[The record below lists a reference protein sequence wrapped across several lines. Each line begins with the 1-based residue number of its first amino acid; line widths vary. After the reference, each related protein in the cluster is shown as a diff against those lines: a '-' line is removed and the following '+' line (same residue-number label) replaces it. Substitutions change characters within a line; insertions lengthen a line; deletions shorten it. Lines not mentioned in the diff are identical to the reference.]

1 MIFGKSLQF
10 YYFNTIQNS
19 KLINSIKFSVSFS
32 VINMVIHP
40 DQVIDTVTLFHL
52 PHQRMISLRFLAW
65 YFLNI
70 KIQSE
75 THDSV
80 EDARTA
86 LQLYK
91 HYLKMVEDSTL
102 VTELTN
108 LYEKGKQLAWKVP
121 EDD

>member
-1 MIFGKSLQF
+1 
-10 YYFNTIQNS
+10 
-19 KLINSIKFSVSFS
+19 
-32 VINMVIHP
+32 MVIHP

>member
-1 MIFGKSLQF
+1 
-10 YYFNTIQNS
+10 
-19 KLINSIKFSVSFS
+19 
-32 VINMVIHP
+32 MVVP
-40 DQVIDTVTLFHL
+40 SEQVIDTVTLFYL

-65 YFLNI
+65 YFLGI

-91 HYLKMVEDSTL
+91 HYLKIVEDGTL
-102 VTELTN
+102 ITEITN
-108 LYEKGKQLAWKVP
+108 VYEKGKQLAWKVP
-121 EDD
+121 EED

>member
-1 MIFGKSLQF
+1 MIVPPEQ
-10 YYFNTIQNS
+10 I
-19 KLINSIKFSVSFS
+19 V
-32 VINMVIHP
+32 
-40 DQVIDTVTLFHL
+40 DTVNLFHM

-65 YFLNI
+65 HFLGI

-91 HYLKMVEDSTL
+91 HYLKMVDEDRL
-102 VTELTN
+102 VQEIAA
-108 LYEKGKQLAWKVP
+108 LYEKGKQLSWKVS
-121 EDD
+121 DDE

>member
-1 MIFGKSLQF
+1 MIIPPEQ
-10 YYFNTIQNS
+10 I
-19 KLINSIKFSVSFS
+19 
-32 VINMVIHP
+32 
-40 DQVIDTVTLFHL
+40 IDTVNLFHL

-65 YFLNI
+65 HFLGI

-91 HYLKMVEDSTL
+91 HYLKIVEEDRL
-102 VTELTN
+102 VQEIAG
-108 LYEKGKQLAWKVP
+108 LYEKGKQLSWKVS
-121 EDD
+121 DDD

>member
-1 MIFGKSLQF
+1 MV
-10 YYFNTIQNS
+10 
-19 KLINSIKFSVSFS
+19 VS
-32 VINMVIHP
+32 P
-40 DQVIDTVTLFHL
+40 DQIIDTVTLFHL

-65 YFLNI
+65 YFLGM

-91 HYLKMVEDSTL
+91 HYSKINSGGNL
-102 VTELTN
+102 VREITN
-108 LYEKGKQLAWKVP
+108 LYEKGKHLGWKVP
-121 EDD
+121 NDD

>member
-1 MIFGKSLQF
+1 MD
-10 YYFNTIQNS
+10 FN
-19 KLINSIKFSVSFS
+19 VRS
-32 VINMVIHP
+32 VINMVVSP

-65 YFLNI
+65 HFLGI

-91 HYLKMVEDSTL
+91 HYLKITEDGSL
-102 VTELTN
+102 VREITN
-108 LYEKGKQLAWKVP
+108 LYEKGKQLGWKVP
-121 EDD
+121 NEE

>member
-1 MIFGKSLQF
+1 MIIPPNQ
-10 YYFNTIQNS
+10 I
-19 KLINSIKFSVSFS
+19 
-32 VINMVIHP
+32 
-40 DQVIDTVTLFHL
+40 IDTVTLFHL

-65 YFLNI
+65 HFLGI

-91 HYLKMVEDSTL
+91 HYVKLIENNTL
-102 VTELTN
+102 SKEIN
-108 LYEKGKQLAWKVP
+108 ALYEKGKQLQWKV